1 MRNLAAE
8 DWLRTIDS
16 HADNAGDG
24 LWLEELVCDLGNR
37 IPEWDFKEV
46 FRWDEWPDRDHYFP
60 GSSPADVGIDNVG
73 IRPDGSLVAIQ
84 CKARSG
90 GTDLTLN
97 DVSPFKMST
106 GDDKWSELWVI
117 TNVQLTRGAREAN
130 LRSESKPL
138 KLVDFVEPVRALV
151 HQESAGNNE
160 DSKLTSMQNEVVNK
174 VLKGLKNHA
183 KKGRSEWNKGE
194 ARGHIVMPCGTGK
207 SRVAYR
213 VMKSIV
219 ESGELAVVLVPSI
232 ALVSQ
237 IKREFQTLARRDGV
251 QMRALAICSD
261 STAGRTSKGRLK
273 SEDTISLSS
282 DPTIDTSYVHSYEI
296 VGDTATNE
304 DQVVNWLQKHKTES
318 SNSILAMF
326 STYQSAHN
334 TASGLRNL
342 NIKVKLMICDEAHRT
357 AGIKKIPKD
366 GERLRNFTLCHDK
379 NKFPATYRL
388 YQTATPRIYTT
399 KPNQTQNLLYE
410 DDSTWDIRSMNDP
423 ATFGPELYR
432 LSYVEAV
439 ERELLSDYRIIA
451 WGINESD
458 EIHEI
463 AKKLNINSKAS
474 DDKSSLWDSN
484 KAMRAL
490 TLAAFLAGCV
500 KSVNVRSVIAF
511 CNRIKLSSELAL
523 AVESKPIQEWL
534 TGYFERLGIEQS
546 PADFNVEHV
555 DASFHSAK
563 RNDALHKLGTATQ
576 KNPFCISNVGIF
588 GEGTDSPGLSAVAFL
603 NPRKSPVDVIQAVG
617 RAMRK
622 SPDKKC
628 GYILVPVVIPQ
639 DRDPENFL
647 RNSNPE
653 HGWEE
658 LGQILQALRAH
669 DGRIEDRLESLM
681 EFYAP
686 PPPVE
691 SAKHV
696 IVVKELHRQTKV
708 YELDTK
714 TPTVEQVLAPKS
726 TDDNSR
732 VENRLQRDKGKVR
745 EIKDVSKLNPL
756 CPPRSISAVIVDKNR
771 ELLIKDLTYAN
782 RKQKD
787 KQNLNETWNP
797 VESIEVVKEFIRK
810 DKRRKKTQ
818 MRRIPPRRRRVTD
831 KQLELGQKLLHLE
844 GDTLA
849 ETGIHLNLLEKS
861 GIQSGSRRDINLLRG
876 TVRTVAEYLRT
887 EDLENTLALRL
898 GMENVE
904 RSSQGVADACAVT
917 AVIWVNAAIMHARLA
932 KNNTKTLSKIRPIED
947 AISEVTPARGLIES
961 WQKILIHDYVPIF
974 EVALELLHD
983 VAFKN
988 LECVSDALR
997 QLAKDAS
1004 DIADHYANLG
1014 MDHAGE
1020 LFNEVMGN
1028 QRSDGAFFTRPLAA
1042 TMLAELCLHA
1052 SGETNWLDDKL
1063 WDKRRCFD
1071 PACGSGTILVAMMN
1085 AIKRRIQLAG
1095 GSINMVRR
1103 FHHRAV
1109 EHLMIG
1115 ADINHVALQL
1125 AGCQLTLGDVSTSYD
1140 KMNLHSMNYGADNA
1154 DSVQQNVKTGTVE
1167 LLLDDRIVPRP
1178 NTLKN
1183 LHLKETNL
1191 QISMGSNVEFSS
1203 LGDDLYSTP
1212 PYFNLM
1218 NPPYTPWR
1226 DIGSKFNLEIQKAL
1240 RKRLSDIWDELAV
1253 FEPLLKGKKTTI
1265 AMLFE
1270 LLSMKL
1276 VRKSK
1281 GVFGLVLP
1289 TTALTSEQARETRK
1303 IYAIEAHV
1311 DYVLTCHQPSN
1322 FNMSW
1327 NTNINECLI
1336 VMSNVKANKDNPT
1349 LFINLHRFPQSIEE
1363 AHEVID
1369 KAVRGEPFDGSS
1381 ISWDYELVKKG
1392 DWTPAVFADC
1402 VLAEL
1407 AQKAISSSA
1416 HLRSDLIRS
1425 RMPKQPGGGES
1436 DMDSS
1441 MARWTI
1447 RYLEVMLTSKL
1458 TRQEEIGA

>member
-1 MRNLAAE
+1 MPNLTASE
-8 DWLRTIDS
+8 WLITIQNY
-16 HADNAGDG
+16 ADNAGDG

-37 IPEWDFKEV
+37 IPEWDFEEV
-46 FRWDEWPDRDHYFP
+46 YRWKEWPDRDRIFP
-60 GSSPADVGIDNVG
+60 GSSSVDVGIDNVG
-73 IRPDGSLVAIQ
+73 IRSDGSLVAIQ

-90 GTDLTLN
+90 RSDLTVNEL
-97 DVSPFKMST
+97 SPFKMSA
-106 GDDKWSELWVI
+106 GDDKWSELWVV
-117 TNVQLTRGAREAN
+117 TNVKLSRGAIEAN

-138 KLVDFVEPVRALV
+138 KLVDFVEPVRALA
-151 HQESAGNNE
+151 HQESGGRKE
-160 DSKLTSMQNEVVNK
+160 DSKLTDMQNEVVIK
-174 VLKGLKNHA
+174 VLNGLKSHA
-183 KKGRSEWNKGE
+183 NKGRSDWNKGE

-207 SRVAYR
+207 TRVAYR
-213 VMKSIV
+213 VMKGLV
-219 ESGELAVVLVPSI
+219 DSGELAIVLIPSI

-237 IKREFQTLARRDGV
+237 IKREFQILAREDGI
-251 QMRALAICSD
+251 QIRTLAICSD
-261 STAGRTSKGRLK
+261 STAGRTSNGRMK
-273 SEDTISLSS
+273 SEDTITLSN
-282 DPTIDTSYVHSYEI
+282 DPTIDTSCVHSYEV
-296 VGDTATNE
+296 VGETATNE
-304 DQVVNWLQKHKTES
+304 EQVVNWLQKHKATP
-318 SNSILAMF
+318 SNAKLVMF

-334 TASGLRNL
+334 TASGLRKL
-342 NIKVKLMICDEAHRT
+342 GLKAKLMICDEAHRT

-366 GERLRNFTLCHDK
+366 GDRLRNFTLCHDK
-379 NKFPATYRL
+379 DKFPATYRL
-388 YQTATPRIYTT
+388 YQTATPRIYTKKT
-399 KPNQTQNLLYE
+399 SQTQNLLYE
-410 DDSTWDIRSMNDP
+410 DDSKWDVRSMNDV

-439 ERELLSDYRIIA
+439 DRELLSDYRIIA
-451 WGINESD
+451 WGISES
-458 EIHEI
+458 EEVHEI
-463 AKKLNINSKAS
+463 AKKLNILSNSS
-474 DDKSSLWDSN
+474 DDKSNRWDSS

-500 KSVNVRSVIAF
+500 KGVNVRSVIAF

-523 AVESKPIQEWL
+523 AMESKPIQDWL
-534 TGYFERLGIEQS
+534 AGYFEHLRIEHS
-546 PADFNVEHV
+546 PANFNVEHV
-555 DASFHSAK
+555 DASFHSSK
-563 RNDALHKLGTATQ
+563 RNDALYKLGAATRE
-576 KNPFCISNVGIF
+576 KPFCISNVGIF

-622 SPDKKC
+622 SPDKKR
-628 GYILVPVVIPQ
+628 GYILVPVFIPR

-647 RNSNPE
+647 RNSSPE

-669 DGRIEDRLESLM
+669 DGRIEDHLESLM

-691 SAKHV
+691 SAKH
-696 IVVKELHRQTKV
+696 IVVAKEFYRHTQV
-708 YELDTK
+708 FELDTK

-726 TDDNSR
+726 IDDKIS
-732 VENRLQRDKGKVR
+732 VENRLKRDKGEVLKINDIS
-745 EIKDVSKLNPL
+745 ELNPL
-756 CPPRSISAVIVDKNR
+756 CPPKSISAVTVDRNKK
-771 ELLIKDLTYAN
+771 LYIADLTFAT

-787 KQNLNETWNP
+787 KQNLNESWNP
-797 VESIEVVKEFIRK
+797 AESIEGVKEFIRK
-810 DKRRKKTQ
+810 DKQRKKTQ
-818 MRRIPPRRRRVTD
+818 MRQVLPRKHRVTN
-831 KQLELGQKLLHLE
+831 KQLELGQKLIHLE

-861 GIQSGSRRDINLLRG
+861 GIQSGSKRDINLLRG
-876 TVRTVAEYLRT
+876 TVKAVAEHLRT
-887 EDLENTLALRL
+887 EDLEDILALRL

-904 RSSQGVADACAVT
+904 RSSKGVADACAVT
-917 AVIWVNAAIMHARLA
+917 AVIWVNAAIMHARLG
-932 KNNTKTLSKIRPIED
+932 KYGTKSLSNIRPIEEVV
-947 AISEVTPARGLIES
+947 SEVTPARGLIES

-974 EVALELLHD
+974 EVALQLLHD

-1028 QRSDGAFFTRPLAA
+1028 QKSDGAFFTRPLAA

-1052 SGETNWLDDKL
+1052 SGETNWLDEKL
-1063 WDKRRCFD
+1063 WNERRCFD

-1085 AIKRRIQLAG
+1085 AIKRRILLTG
-1095 GSINMVRR
+1095 GNNDTVRR

-1140 KMNLHSMNYGADNA
+1140 KMNLHSMNYGAENGEA
-1154 DSVQQNVKTGTVE
+1154 IQPKVKTGTVE

-1178 NTLKN
+1178 NELNN
-1183 LHLKETNL
+1183 LHLKDTNL
-1191 QISMGSNVEFSS
+1191 QISMDSKVNFTN
-1203 LGDDLYSTP
+1203 LGDDLYNFP
-1212 PYFNLM
+1212 PFFNLM

-1226 DIGSKFNLEIQKAL
+1226 DIGSKFNPEIQVAL
-1240 RKRLSDIWDELAV
+1240 RKRLSEIWDKLAE

-1276 VRKSK
+1276 IRKSN
-1281 GVFGLVLP
+1281 GVMGLVRP
-1289 TTALTSEQARETRK
+1289 TTVLTSEEARETRK
-1303 IYAIEAHV
+1303 IYASEAHV

-1336 VMSNVKANKDNPT
+1336 VMSAVEANKDKPT
-1349 LFINLHRFPQSIEE
+1349 IFINLHRFPHSLEE
-1363 AHEVID
+1363 AHEVVE
-1369 KAVRGEPFDGSS
+1369 KAVRGESFEGSS
-1381 ISWDYELVKKG
+1381 VSWDYKLVKAG
-1392 DWTPAVFADC
+1392 NWTPAVFADC
-1402 VLAEL
+1402 ALAEL
-1407 AQKAISSSA
+1407 NQKAISNTT
-1416 HLRSDLIRS
+1416 HLRSDLIMSRS
-1425 RMPKQPGGGES
+1425 AKTSKIEGGGVQ
-1436 DMDSS
+1436 
-1441 MARWTI
+1441 RWRVGRFDT
-1447 RYLEVMLTSKL
+1447 
-1458 TRQEEIGA
+1458 